1 MVTFQVPIAG
11 WSSNTVASADT
22 DTRVVA
28 ASVNTLSST
37 SITANTALQFT
48 TTVIDTHGAITTG
61 TGYKFTAP
69 VSGNYRI
76 SASMAALTA
85 SNGSLYAAK
94 NGVFTFSQQNFITS
108 STATQGG
115 GGSIILPLNAGDTAQ
130 LAFTTSVTA
139 ASNNFNFN
147 IDRLSGPAVVQASE
161 TVSMSAYLNANA
173 NVNADN
179 IIIFNTKEFDSHSA
193 YSTSTGKFTVPV
205 SGTYQVS
212 TYVYGGSP
220 GTSVGFFV
228 WKNDVKYKI
237 ITWQNSGTNS
247 AGTILIKLNAGEN
260 IDIRPDTGA
269 PRLITGGALTNVNC
283 SYIQV
288 NRVGN

>member
-1 MVTFQVPIAG
+1 LA
-11 WSSNTVASADT
+11 VA
-22 DTRVVA
+22 
-28 ASVNTLSST
+28 
-37 SITANTALQFT
+37 T
-48 TTVIDTHGAITTG
+48 TTVTLVI
-61 TGYKFTAP
+61 
-69 VSGNYRI
+69 
-76 SASMAALTA
+76 
-85 SNGSLYAAK
+85 AK
-94 NGVFTFSQQNFITS
+94 NNVIFPTILG
-108 STATQGG
+108 TATTAAYG
-115 GGSIILPLNAGDTAQ
+115 GGSQIIELNAGEYIDVRCASGALQNTN
-130 LAFTTSVTA
+130 A
-139 ASNNFNFN
+139 ATDQCIS
-147 IDRLSGPAVVQASE
+147 IERLSGPAVVQASE

-269 PRLITGGALTNVNC
+269 PRVITGGALSNVNC